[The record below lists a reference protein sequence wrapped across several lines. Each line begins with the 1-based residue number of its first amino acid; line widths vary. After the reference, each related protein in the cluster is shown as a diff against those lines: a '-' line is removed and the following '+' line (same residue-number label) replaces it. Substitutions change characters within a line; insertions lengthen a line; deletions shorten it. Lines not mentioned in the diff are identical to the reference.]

1 MGIKSPFSISLR
13 LEILKMIKVDRRFG
27 SFNKSY
33 LKYSIYCDKL
43 KMNFKKLNKFEYSL
57 GDPLIRAENK
67 VVTFKPSKPEQVRTC
82 VGKWRNVFL
91 ALLFVYTKLTNHFPI
106 RRVVFLSFKKT
117 FLMGFYKEFI

>member
-1 MGIKSPFSISLR
+1 
-13 LEILKMIKVDRRFG
+13 MIKVDRYFG
-27 SFNKSY
+27 SFNKLH
-33 LKYSIYCDKL
+33 LKYTVYCDKL
-43 KMNFKKLNKFEYSL
+43 KMNFKDLNEFEYSL

-106 RRVVFLSFKKT
+106 RRVVFLSFKKA